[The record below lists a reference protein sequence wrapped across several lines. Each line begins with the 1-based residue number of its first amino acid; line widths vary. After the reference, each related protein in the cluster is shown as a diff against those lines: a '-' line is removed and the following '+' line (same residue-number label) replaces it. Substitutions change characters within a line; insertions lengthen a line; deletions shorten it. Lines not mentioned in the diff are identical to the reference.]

1 MAFTLFPTVKKYDG
15 QWFQDQQHGRGI
27 YYFMNNNRY
36 DGMWYQDYQH
46 GKGTMY
52 YYNGD
57 LYEGDWINDK
67 REASGY
73 LRLEERFQIH
83 RFVERR

>member
-1 MAFTLFPTVKKYDG
+1 
-15 QWFQDQQHGRGI
+15 
-27 YYFMNNNRY
+27 MNNNRY

-57 LYEGDWINDK
+57 LYEGRLDK
-67 REASGY
+67 
-73 LRLEERFQIH
+73 
-83 RFVERR
+83 